1 MESLR
6 MAAKLLFWTAGAA
19 MMAACGQG
27 GEPPAEEA
35 RHADLVLVNGKIVTV
50 DDENP
55 EAEALAADDGRIVA
69 IGSRAEVE
77 GWIGQETEVID
88 LEGRLAVPG
97 LIEGHAHF
105 MGLGDSKIQLDL
117 RGAESWEEIVATV
130 AEAATAAE
138 PGEWIRG
145 RGWHQ
150 EKWRTEPEPA
160 VEGFPVHDA
169 LSAATPE
176 NPVLLTH
183 ASGHALFANAA
194 AMELA
199 GVDGDTPDPPGGD
212 VLRDA
217 DGRATGL
224 FRETAEELIHRARG
238 TGGVPPEAE
247 ARRMVSLAS
256 EECLS
261 KGVTSFHDAGSSF
274 ETIDFLRRMAD
285 EGELGVRLWVMTLG
299 DDEAL
304 AERIGEVREA
314 TRNHPWVEVGGVKLW
329 LDGALGARGA
339 WLLEPYADQPDST
352 GLNLVPI
359 ERAREVAEVAIA
371 NDVQLCIHAI
381 GDRAN
386 REVLDL
392 YEATFAEHPE
402 KTDLRWRIEHAQH
415 LHPGDVPRFAELG
428 VLPAMQA
435 VHCTSDG
442 PWVPERLG
450 EERSR
455 EGAYVWRDLLDSGA
469 VIVNGTDAPVEA
481 VDPIANF
488 HAAVTREMAD
498 GTAFYP
504 EQRMT
509 REEALRSTTLDA
521 AYGAFQEDV
530 KGSLEVGKLADVTV
544 LSQDLLTVPED
555 RILDTEVVYTI
566 VGGEVAYR
574 RR

>member
-1 MESLR
+1 MI
-6 MAAKLLFWTAGAA
+6 AG
-19 MMAACGQG
+19 CGP
-27 GEPPAEEA
+27 GEDASSEDA
-35 RHADLVLVNGKIVTV
+35 RYADLVLVNGKIVTV
-50 DDENP
+50 DDDRP

-69 IGSRAEVE
+69 VGSRGEVE
-77 GWIGQETEVID
+77 GWIGPETEVID
-88 LEGRLAVPG
+88 LEGGLAVPG

-117 RGAESWEEIVATV
+117 RGAGSWEEIVTAV
-130 AEAATAAE
+130 AEAAAAAE

-183 ASGHALFANAA
+183 ASGHALFANAV

-199 GVDGDTPDPPGGD
+199 GIDGDTPDPPGGEI
-212 VLRDA
+212 LRDA

-238 TGGVPPEAE
+238 TGGVPPEA
-247 ARRMVSLAS
+247 RRMVALAS

-261 KGVTSFHDAGSSF
+261 KGITSFHDAGSSF
-274 ETIDFLRRMAD
+274 ETIDFLRRMAA
-285 EGELGVRLWVMTLG
+285 EGALGVRLWVMALG

-314 TRNHPWVEVGGVKLW
+314 TRDDPWVEVGGVKLW

-402 KTDLRWRIEHAQH
+402 KSDLRWRIEHAQH
-415 LHPGDVPRFAELG
+415 LHPDDVPRFAELG

-455 EGAYVWRDLLDSGA
+455 EGAYVWRDLLDAGA
-469 VIVNGTDAPVEA
+469 VIVNGTDAPVED

-509 REEALRSTTLDA
+509 REEALRSATLDA

-574 RR
+574 QP